1 MIQAGYMSKDPKVK
15 TEDCTAVGGPLE
27 IFVEEFNGSVWETT
41 RSNIVKSVRTTMANN
56 SFSTK
61 LNKMKDLLTERR
73 EILRTQ
79 YSGIIQFND
88 QNISEFGET
97 NRKLIEENYD
107 EVKIVMDTF
116 LGSLEAGVSP

>member
-1 MIQAGYMSKDPKVK
+1 
-15 TEDCTAVGGPLE
+15 
-27 IFVEEFNGSVWETT
+27 
-41 RSNIVKSVRTTMANN
+41 
-56 SFSTK
+56 
-61 LNKMKDLLTERR
+61 MKDLLTERR